1 MKKLLIY
8 FLILQFTQQAST
20 QNTGFYTGLNGAL
33 QNTWILNSD
42 DFDQSGALEFAVT
55 FKPAFG
61 LDIGYSFKPNM
72 ALQTGIIYSE
82 QGQNYETNGNT
93 NANYE
98 TDLTYLKF
106 PVLFC
111 YHIKP
116 ENKLSLIAQ
125 GGLQLSLLSE
135 AKSSR
140 ENVFGIY
147 SPLYKDVK
155 EYYSSSTIDAVL
167 VFGLQYNLG
176 KLNIQLLVKA
186 DYSLSDI
193 EEAEKKVGLRNPS
206 SNFTLAIPQLGF
218 HYYFK

>member
-1 MKKLLIY
+1 MKKLLMY
-8 FLILQFTQQAST
+8 LLILQFTQQASS
-20 QNTGFYTGLNGAL
+20 QHTGFYAGLNGAL

-55 FKPAFG
+55 LKPAFG
-61 LDIGYSFKPNM
+61 LDIGYRFKPNM

-82 QGQNYETNGNT
+82 QGQNYETKGNT

-116 ENKLSLIAQ
+116 ENKLSFIAQ
-125 GGLQLSLLSE
+125 GGLQYSSLSE

-140 ENVFGIY
+140 DKVFGIY
-147 SPLYKDVK
+147 SPLYQDVK
-155 EYYSSSTIDAVL
+155 EYYSTTTIDAVL
-167 VFGLQYNLG
+167 GFGLQYNLG
-176 KLNIQLLVKA
+176 KLNFHLLIKA

-206 SNFTLAIPQLGF
+206 SNFTIAIPQLGF